1 MRASNGLIIGGAV
14 GNLVDRIV
22 HGAVVDFISPHVAG
36 YYWYVFNLA
45 DIAISLG
52 VALLFYDMVRGS
64 SSDHETDA

>member
-1 MRASNGLIIGGAV
+1 
-14 GNLVDRIV
+14 
-22 HGAVVDFISPHVAG
+22 VAG